1 MYVDLLNSNN
11 YLSINISL
19 IQKVGLNEAVY
30 LSELLNILK
39 KAMKKNKLIEGNY
52 VKVDRRFISSR
63 TTLSPDKQR
72 EIDAKLI
79 GLDLLASH
87 PTMKDVVS
95 VNSLG
100 IVSLISLD
108 ESELEK
114 DALDAMTR
122 AFRAKT
128 DSESNHLKGKA
139 IAKRLKQAVI
149 TPNAYLR
156 SLMNAWIDAILENSS
171 LTKDAI
177 SDFQKTVFGY
187 SSDVNVVKEVL
198 SVAIRNRYAY
208 ADAAIDAYEKGSSRK
223 NVGAVRVTAQRK
235 ATKDDLDKGVMF

>member
-30 LSELLNILK
+30 ISELLNILK

-52 VKVDRRFISSR
+52 VKVDRKFIASR

-72 EIDAKLI
+72 ELDSKLI
-79 GLDLLASH
+79 GLDLMAAH
-87 PTMKDVVS
+87 PNMKDVVS
-95 VNSLG
+95 INSLG

-108 ESELEK
+108 ENEVEK
-114 DALDAMTR
+114 DAMDM
-122 AFRAKT
+122 FRAKT
-128 DSESNHLKGKA
+128 HSESNHLKGKA
-139 IAKRLKQAVI
+139 IAKRLKQSVI

-156 SLMNAWIDAILENSS
+156 SLMNAWIDTIMENSS

-177 SDFQKTVFGY
+177 ADFQGKVFGY
-187 SSDVNVVKEVL
+187 SSDVNVVKEIL
-198 SVAIRNRYAY
+198 SLAIQGRYAY
-208 ADAAIDAYEKGSSRK
+208 GEAAIDAYEKAAKK
-223 NVGAVRVTAQRK
+223 NVGAVRVTTQRK
-235 ATKDDLDKGVMF
+235 ATKDDVNTEVMF